1 MDKFLLFEN
10 INLLKYR
17 IEKIIKDMGTGFVE
31 SYSSHLLTFSSLN
44 KILEDAKLLMIDLDN
59 FTDSISSL
67 LSQIR
72 NVKEYDTLPILLL
85 SAPPKQSILEEIA
98 SYDNLEL
105 LIKPFSDIELL
116 ERLLKVHESPRLE
129 TVQDAFLKEPSSHLE
144 TNLLVWNT
152 KFEIGIPEVDK
163 EHQAILEQFAILYS
177 LMVEGKGHL
186 FYPKFLTFL
195 KEYVEIHFS
204 HEEALQ
210 KKINYP
216 YYKKHALA
224 HVQFKNQVLEL
235 LEQQSHKEITNKDL
249 ILLNLFVKKWLI
261 HHILV
266 EDKKIKQFLSPNK

>member
-17 IEKIIKDMGTGFVE
+17 IEKIIKDMGSGFVE
-31 SYSSHLLTFSSLN
+31 SYTSHLLELSSLN
-44 KILEDAKLLMIDLDN
+44 KILEDAFQKD
-59 FTDSISSL
+59 
-67 LSQIR
+67 
-72 NVKEYDTLPILLL
+72 
-85 SAPPKQSILEEIA
+85 
-98 SYDNLEL
+98 
-105 LIKPFSDIELL
+105 
-116 ERLLKVHESPRLE
+116 
-129 TVQDAFLKEPSSHLE
+129 PSSHLE
-144 TNLLVWNT
+144 TNLLVWNVQ
-152 KFEIGIPEVDK
+152 FEIGVPEVDR
-163 EHQAILEQFAILYS
+163 EHQGILEQFAILYS